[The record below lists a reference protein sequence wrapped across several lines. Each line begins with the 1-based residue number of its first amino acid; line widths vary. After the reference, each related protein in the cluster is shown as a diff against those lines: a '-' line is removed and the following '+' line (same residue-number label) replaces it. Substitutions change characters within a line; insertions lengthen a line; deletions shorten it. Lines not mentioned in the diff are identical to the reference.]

1 MKVVKHSHKEEKTK
15 KICLLYVFKTFN
27 RKKDRNPNEGKLGQK
42 TSIEKEKNWM
52 SIPPDVAEYVCLRYR
67 RSFQDMVT

>member
-42 TSIEKEKNWM
+42 TSIEKEKKWM
-52 SIPPDVAEYVCLRYR
+52 SILSDVAEYV
-67 RSFQDMVT
+67 FQI